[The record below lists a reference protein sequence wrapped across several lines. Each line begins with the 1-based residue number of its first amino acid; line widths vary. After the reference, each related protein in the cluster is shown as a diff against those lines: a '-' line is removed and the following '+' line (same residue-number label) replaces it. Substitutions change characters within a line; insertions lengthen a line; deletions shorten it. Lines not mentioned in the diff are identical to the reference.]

1 MLIAQA
7 AIAFE
12 RWTGVGGMEDVMR
25 DAVTPLL
32 ADPNAT
38 A

>member
-12 RWTGVGGMEDVMR
+12 RWTGVGGMAGVMR
-25 DAVTPLL
+25 VAVAPLL
-32 ADPNAT
+32 ADVALPA
-38 A
+38 

>member
-12 RWTGVGGMEDVMR
+12 RWTGVGGMDAVMR
-25 DAVTPLL
+25 EAVAPLL
-32 ADPNAT
+32 ADPGAR